1 MILSAAGSFRSLP
14 FCFGLVESTSCF
26 LFLGEVMRLLGIP
39 DPQVWLAYT
48 LSVLAC
54 LVCVGYGLVNWNKD
68 E

>member
-1 MILSAAGSFRSLP
+1 
-14 FCFGLVESTSCF
+14 
-26 LFLGEVMRLLGIP
+26 MRLLGIP